1 MAKVLLSFNKNP
13 HFITI
18 TEYMEEALKNEA
30 QTLFFDN
37 RKFFLPQQIRERIPM
52 LSRWDLSRLNR
63 RLVAVAAEYKPDIF
77 MEGGGNRILPET
89 VRKLKDQGIT
99 TVLWTT
105 DPLRVDVAGLISSA
119 REYDFVFCA
128 GSEAVELFKAEG
140 LKNVNFLPYG
150 CSPEFH
156 YPVSLEDKEIHDYS
170 CDIAFVGTIDPGLYS
185 YRVSILEAISD
196 FNLAVW
202 GPGGEMLSADSKLKA
217 LVRGKE
223 TTPEIWRK
231 IYQAAKIVICIH
243 YQAPLGEV
251 KCYQA
256 SPRVYETLACGA
268 FLVVD
273 DQKDVRALFK
283 DRQDLVIFKD
293 IAELREILKYYLEHP
308 HEREMI
314 SRQGRE
320 KVLQEHTYLKR
331 VKNLL
336 ETVAK

>member
-1 MAKVLLSFNKNP
+1 MAKVLFSSNKNP

-18 TEYMEEALKNEA
+18 TEYIEDALKKEA

-37 RKFFLPQQIRERIPM
+37 RKFLLPQRIRERLPV
-52 LSRWDLSRLNR
+52 LGRWDLSRINKNLI
-63 RLVAVAAEYKPDIF
+63 ATAENYKPEIF
-77 MEGGGNRILPET
+77 LEVGGDRILPET
-89 VRKLKDQGIT
+89 VKQLKGQGIT

-105 DPLRVDVAGLISSA
+105 DPPRVDVAGLIRSV
-119 REYDFVFCA
+119 REYDFVFCG
-128 GSEAVELFKAEG
+128 GSEAIELFQGQG
-140 LKNVNFLPYG
+140 LKNVHFLPFG

-156 YPVSLEDKEIHDYS
+156 YPVKLEEKDIRDYS
-170 CDIAFVGTIDPGLYS
+170 CDIAFVGTVDPGLYS
-185 YRVSILEAISD
+185 YRVSILEAVSD

-202 GPGGEMLSADSKLKA
+202 GPGADMLPVDSKLKA

-231 IYQAAKIVICIH
+231 IYSAAKIVICIH
-243 YQAPLGEV
+243 YQDSSGKV

-256 SPRVYETLACGA
+256 SPRVYEALACKA

-273 DQKDVRALFK
+273 DQKDVRMLFK
-283 DRQDLVIFKD
+283 DRQDLVIFKG
-293 IAELREILKYYLEHP
+293 IAELREILKYFLEHP
-308 HEREMI
+308 QEREKI

-331 VKNLL
+331 IKDLL
-336 ETVAK
+336 KTVAK